1 MLTGEDPRVAKLM
14 VDSKG
19 VTFDS
24 MRLFHGVEIAEG
36 GSMTMKNCTMTDVG
50 IALAHG
56 GASLVMED
64 TRVTDCSRG
73 VHCSGSNLKA
83 TRCWFGHRSIVRR

>member
-1 MLTGEDPRVAKLM
+1 MLTGEDPRVAKPM

-50 IALAHG
+50 ISSATA
-56 GASLVMED
+56 A
-64 TRVTDCSRG
+64 RVS
-73 VHCSGSNLKA
+73 
-83 TRCWFGHRSIVRR
+83 